1 MSGAPDIEDIR
12 HKAAN
17 GDAAAQY
24 VLAGLLSRAGR
35 REEAERW
42 LQEAARGNCG
52 DAIYTLATR
61 RLHTTEG
68 AIEAAPMVDDAA
80 TKGSPAAMALR
91 AAMRLEGVGF
101 ARDEAQAIRD
111 IVEAARHGETAPMR
125 ALAATLLLRD
135 VDDGDARSLLE
146 LAARTDVIAAATL
159 AARACAG
166 RPVSNASLLESA
178 RLRLRDARY
187 PRAEAV
193 SAPIIRTPAAA
204 APHEPDWDLLPQKT
218 SEALSI
224 RPAGKPEQVSLA
236 PDIAVH
242 RKAVP
247 DEVCEYLIAHAALRL
262 GPSLVYNPMS
272 GAMMQDPL
280 RTSSTA
286 CLALLDLDLAVIA
299 VNRLMAACAGLAH
312 EQGEFLSV
320 LRYAPGQ
327 LYRPHL
333 DCIPSGPDFDRNGQR
348 VRTALLYLNDDY
360 EGGETH
366 FLAPDL
372 RFRGARGDIIVFSN
386 VDAASKPDPLS
397 RHAGLAVTR
406 GEKWLGSRWFRDRA
420 FRF

>member
-1 MSGAPDIEDIR
+1 MNGAPDIEDIQR
-12 HKAAN
+12 KAES

-24 VLAGLLSRAGR
+24 LLAGLLSRAGR

-42 LQEAARGNCG
+42 LQDAARANCG

-61 RLHTTEG
+61 RLHTSEG
-68 AIEAAPMVDDAA
+68 AIETAPKVDEAA
-80 TKGSPAAMALR
+80 TRGSRAAMALR
-91 AAMRLEGVGF
+91 AVMRLEGVGF
-101 ARDEAQAIRD
+101 SRDETQAIRD
-111 IVEAARHGETAPMR
+111 IVKAARQGETAPMR
-125 ALAATLLLRD
+125 ALASTLLLRE

-146 LAARTDVIAAATL
+146 TAARTDVIAAAAL

-166 RPVSNASLLESA
+166 RAVSDASLLEGA
-178 RLRLRDARY
+178 KTRLRRAHY
-187 PRAEAV
+187 PRTEAV
-193 SAPIIRTPAAA
+193 SAATVQTPAVA
-204 APHEPDWDLLPQKT
+204 APHEPDWDLLPQRI
-218 SEALSI
+218 SEALSF
-224 RPAGKPEQVSLA
+224 RSTVKREQICPA
-236 PDIAVH
+236 PDIAVY
-242 RKAVP
+242 RRTVP

-262 GPSLVYNPMS
+262 GPSLVYNPTS
-272 GAMMQDPL
+272 GSMMQDPL

-286 CLALLDLDLAVIA
+286 CLALLDLDLAVVA
-299 VNRLMAACAGLAH
+299 VNRLMAAYAGLEH
-312 EQGEFLSV
+312 EQGEFLSI

-386 VDAASKPDPLS
+386 VDAASRPDPLS